1 MGIRDTVTRRTF
13 YYLKFASILR
23 SFRRTYCV
31 QGTARGCFC
40 RCVTQ
45 SVPSE
50 MGQREYRGD
59 SRPRQQVSEETPG
72 KTAGKLR
79 AEAGLENIWAKG
91 GNLES
96 SEQAWEGSFQHVGSA
111 ISFCVGPGVMKAFY
125 KDQFPRIS
133 APFLGRTS

>member
-1 MGIRDTVTRRTF
+1 M
-13 YYLKFASILR
+13 
-23 SFRRTYCV
+23 
-31 QGTARGCFC
+31 
-40 RCVTQ
+40 
-45 SVPSE
+45 PSE

-96 SEQAWEGSFQHVGSA
+96 SEQAWEGSFQHVRSA
-111 ISFCVGPGVMKAFY
+111 ISFWVGPGVMKAFY